1 MPNIPNSWIG
11 RSTARVTADGGEPG
25 GLDERDGRTSAHSDP
40 ERAASDEAVAAAV
53 AAVTEDD
60 LDPAESGSFALSGES
75 GTDAHGRGESD
86 GGDRADGTVV
96 VTSSGTTD
104 DRTDVGGEDDPLE
117 TVDDSGSDVDERTS
131 GPAADSGPDD
141 HSGPHDDS
149 GPDGGVVLRAEG
161 LEKTYGSRLP
171 FGRAVEVLD
180 GASVEIRAG
189 EVVGIVGENGSGKS
203 TLMKA
208 LVGAL
213 DPDAGT
219 VETSGRV
226 GWCPQEEL
234 LYDRLTVRETF
245 RLFGEAYDMDG
256 DEVTEARDR
265 LADRLDFA
273 EFLDYRVDQ
282 LSGGNR
288 QKVNLS
294 VALLHDPDVLLLDEP
309 YTGFDW
315 DTYLAFWDLTAELR
329 ERGTAV
335 AIISHLINEQ
345 ERFDRIFEL
354 ADGRLSDVTEEGSS
368 QASDAGV
375 R

>member
-1 MPNIPNSWIG
+1 MPNIPKSWLG
-11 RSTARVTADGGEPG
+11 TVTHAGHHRDVLSDGGQRGQSLSES
-25 GLDERDGRTSAHSDP
+25 ERVS
-40 ERAASDEAVAAAV
+40 EAASDEAVEAAV
-53 AAVTEDD
+53 DAVTDD
-60 LDPAESGSFALSGES
+60 GKPGVSESGWRDTDADGETVGALDLETPATGES
-75 GTDAHGRGESD
+75 RSE
-86 GGDRADGTVV
+86 
-96 VTSSGTTD
+96 
-104 DRTDVGGEDDPLE
+104 P
-117 TVDDSGSDVDERTS
+117 DDSGTS
-131 GPAADSGPDD
+131 TAASGDATAADDADATAADDGDAPEEAETTDGPE
-141 HSGPHDDS
+141 GA
-149 GPDGGVVLRAEG
+149 VVLRAAG
-161 LEKTYGSRLP
+161 LEKTYGSWLP
-171 FGRAVEVLD
+171 FGRTVEVLD
-180 GASVEIRAG
+180 GADIEIRAG

-203 TLMKA
+203 TLLQS

-213 DPDAGT
+213 EPDAGT

-245 RLFGEAYDMDG
+245 RLFGEGYGMAQS
-256 DEVTEARDR
+256 EVEDARDR
-265 LADRLDFA
+265 LADRLDFE

-315 DTYLAFWDLTAELR
+315 DTYLAFWDLTEELR

-345 ERFDRIFEL
+345 ERFDRIVEL
-354 ADGRLSDVTEEGSS
+354 ADGTLTDVTDEGSS
-368 QASDAGV
+368 QADDAGV